1 VIQKLLA
8 KGMAL
13 FALSYAL
20 ALAAPA
26 GAQSV
31 CSGTTLPISS
41 SPGRNAPY
49 VDLKFEGKTG
59 PFLIDYGASASSLE
73 DGIWA
78 IPSMDPRLGRDA
90 NGPTLKTEGFGLPG
104 WSTTPVTLRMFDR
117 NVYLPDQRQQH
128 GVVGVDLIE
137 SQNVELNYDSA
148 DKRYATISL
157 YNAACDTSKFSAAGF
172 VKIGQAGH
180 WAKGGVAPDGIH
192 NGPVAYFSLVDGKG
206 VATKLFWAQLDTG
219 YEDSLLAYSIDIN
232 RALFASLQSSGI
244 ALKEGPSME
253 VTGCDGKSHSRR
265 TFTAPAQALRVQ
277 SDTGEV
283 VTQLKSF
290 HLLLKDQ
297 AESCGGISTAS
308 APAGQFGAS
317 FLKAFGTTIFV
328 GSIKEV
334 WVRAPRP

>member
-13 FALSYAL
+13 FALGYAL

-26 GAQSV
+26 GAQPI
-31 CSGTTLPISS
+31 CGGTTLPIST

-49 VDLKFEGKTG
+49 VDLTFEGKTG

-73 DGIWA
+73 EGIWA
-78 IPSMDPRLGRDA
+78 IPSIALRLGHDA
-90 NGPTLKTEGFGLPG
+90 SGPTTKAEGFGLPG
-104 WSTTPVTLRMFDR
+104 WASIPVTLKIFDR

-128 GVVGVDLIE
+128 GVVGVDLTE
-137 SQNVELNYDSA
+137 SQNVELNYDRA
-148 DKRYATISL
+148 DKRSATISA

-206 VATKLFWAQLDTG
+206 VATKLYWAQLDTG
-219 YEDSLLAYSIDIN
+219 YEDSLLAHSIDIN
-232 RALFASLQSSGI
+232 TALFTSLQSSGI
-244 ALKEGPSME
+244 TLSEGPSMQ
-253 VTGCDGKSHSRR
+253 VTGCDGKPHSRR
-265 TFTAPAQALRVQ
+265 TFTAPAQTLRVQ

-290 HLLLKDQ
+290 HFLLKDQ
-297 AESCGGISTAS
+297 AEVCGGISTAS
-308 APAGQFGAS
+308 TPAGQFGAS
-317 FLKAFGTTIFV
+317 FLKAFGTTIFM
-328 GSIKEV
+328 GSTKEV
-334 WVRAPRP
+334 WVRVPKP